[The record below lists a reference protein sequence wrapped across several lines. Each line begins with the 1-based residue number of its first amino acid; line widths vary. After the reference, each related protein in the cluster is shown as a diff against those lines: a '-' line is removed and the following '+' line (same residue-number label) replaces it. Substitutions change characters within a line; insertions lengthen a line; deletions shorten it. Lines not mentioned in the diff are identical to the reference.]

1 MELVSGSG
9 VGEDIMPL
17 GAQNFNRPKALTN
30 YKPIP
35 LPLLSALRKLKEK
48 KGWSILEMSEHL
60 GLTQGK
66 LSKILLT
73 TVKTASPSTLKK
85 LEAFVAQNTEQSTT
99 S

>member
-1 MELVSGSG
+1 
-9 VGEDIMPL
+9 MPL
-17 GAQNFNRPKALTN
+17 GAQNFNRPRTLAS
-30 YKPIP
+30 YKPIS

-48 KGWSILEMSEHL
+48 KGWSILEMSEQL

-73 TVKTASPSTLKK
+73 TVKTASPATLKK
-85 LEAFVAQNTEQSTT
+85 LEAFVDQNTEESTR

>member
-1 MELVSGSG
+1 MTLV
-9 VGEDIMPL
+9 PK
-17 GAQNFNRPKALTN
+17 NFNRPRTLAS
-30 YKPIP
+30 YKPIS

-48 KGWSILEMSEHL
+48 KGWSILEMSEQL

-73 TVKTASPSTLKK
+73 MVKTASPATLKK
-85 LEAFVAQNTEQSTT
+85 LEAFVDQNTEESTM

>member
-1 MELVSGSG
+1 
-9 VGEDIMPL
+9 MPL
-17 GAQNFNRPKALTN
+17 GAQNFNRPRTLAS
-30 YKPIP
+30 YKPIS

-48 KGWSILEMSEHL
+48 KGWSILEMSEQL

-73 TVKTASPSTLKK
+73 TVKTASPATLKK
-85 LEAFVAQNTEQSTT
+85 LEAFVDQNTEESTM